1 MDFDIAECRGVK
13 CGYLFIKYTR
23 DATLCNECGN
33 NTYHPRI
40 CKVGATTTDLAT
52 LRGLV
57 QYLCR
62 WPALLGPDNI
72 LGKTVAEVINDGLD
86 EMKQHD

>member
-1 MDFDIAECRGVK
+1 MNLEIGECQGTD
-13 CGYLFIKYTR
+13 CGYLFIKYTSE
-23 DATLCNECGN
+23 ATLCNECGN
-33 NTYHPRI
+33 NLYQPRI
-40 CKVGATTTDLAT
+40 CRVGATNTDIAT

-72 LGKTVAEVINDGLD
+72 LGKTVAEVVNDGFD
-86 EMKQHD
+86 DWNS